1 MDENQMR
8 LVAQWLMK
16 ACQDLRSARCLCR
29 NTPPLLDTAAYHCQ
43 QAAEKAL
50 KAYLSMCDIP
60 FRKTHLLAPLLA
72 DCEVFDSEFEAL
84 AEAAEF
90 LTPFATAF
98 RYPGDA
104 LDPDPDDVAKA
115 IALAETVLNFVLTR
129 MPETVRK
136 RSLDGFASS

>member
-1 MDENQMR
+1 MADEG
-8 LVAQWLMK
+8 LPG
-16 ACQDLRSARCLCR
+16 SALG
-29 NTPPLLDTAAYHCQ
+29 
-43 QAAEKAL
+43 AL
-50 KAYLSMCDIP
+50 
-60 FRKTHLLAPLLA
+60 FVQEHTT
-72 DCEVFDSEFEAL
+72 
-84 AEAAEF
+84 AAEF